1 MSSSPPPE
9 GERTDYTTPARPGR
23 RPLTLRAKLVIS
35 IVCLITAVCV
45 VVGVATEVFLSR
57 YLVGKVDSQVMQVN
71 QGMNNS
77 AGRRDGDDLAIDDR
91 RAQVVQTQTAGG
103 AVGAGRSVR
112 DGTRQHKGEVIAIPV
127 PRAVVHALVDLHHLA
142 VDLADQGPAEEDLG
156 RHADHN
162 AHRGDQADDADHQ
175 FGAQGEWSPSGACW
189 GVVGLLA
196 LRWRA

>member
-9 GERTDYTTPARPGR
+9 GEQTDYTPARPGR

-77 AGRRDGDDLAIDDR
+77 AGRRAGDDLAFVLPCAVPNRSSGPYGPASGLGLDNLS
-91 RAQVVQTQTAGG
+91 AAVV
-103 AVGAGRSVR
+103 
-112 DGTRQHKGEVIAIPV
+112 DGEVIAIPA

-142 VDLADQGPAEEDLG
+142 VDLADQIPAEEDLG